1 MAFQS
6 SPVLDFSFK
15 AAENLSNYQY
25 HFVIIDSNGKVAL
38 MNALGDYLIG
48 VLQNAPAADEEA
60 TVRILG
66 ISKVVANAAID
77 EGSFVNAEFVST
89 SDCGKAQATTSNSV
103 TSCGMVVG
111 ASGAED
117 DLVSVLLTPLGCKPV
132 AKS

>member
-15 AAENLSNYQY
+15 AAEDLSNYQY
-25 HFVIIDSNGKVAL
+25 HFIIIDSNGKVAL
-38 MNALGDYLIG
+38 MNAIGDYPIG
-48 VLQNAPAADEEA
+48 VLQNAPGADEEA

-77 EGSFVNAEFVST
+77 EGSLVNAEFVST
-89 SDCGKAQATTSNSV
+89 SDCGKAQATTTDNV
-103 TSCGMVVG
+103 TCCGIVLG

-117 DLVSVLLTPLGCKPV
+117 DLASVLLTPLGSKPV
-132 AKS
+132 AKA